1 MSNSIITY
9 NGPGS
14 HRSVVSGKWAENDE
28 KAAVDNYVDFF
39 FFFFFFYKKKKK
51 KKKKK
56 FVGASAEGSF
66 LTAVSTDIDRK
77 ENT

>member
-1 MSNSIITY
+1 M
-9 NGPGS
+9 
-14 HRSVVSGKWAENDE
+14 VSGKWAENDE
-28 KAAVDNYVDFF
+28 KAAVDNYVDFEVF
-39 FFFFFFYKKKKK
+39 FCCVEEKKK

>member
-1 MSNSIITY
+1 MWILRYSF
-9 NGPGS
+9 
-14 HRSVVSGKWAENDE
+14 
-28 KAAVDNYVDFF
+28 AVLK
-39 FFFFFFYKKKKK
+39 KKKKK